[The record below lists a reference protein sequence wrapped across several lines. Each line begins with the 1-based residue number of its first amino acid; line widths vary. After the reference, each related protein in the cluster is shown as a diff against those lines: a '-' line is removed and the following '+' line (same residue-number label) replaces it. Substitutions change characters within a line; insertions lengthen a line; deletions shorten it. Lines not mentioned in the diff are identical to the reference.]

1 MNDYEAVEAI
11 NAVLNRYF
19 LGEVTQ
25 VQALATICSVTGE
38 NSIAHNE
45 VKEAK

>member
-1 MNDYEAVEAI
+1 VNDHEAIEAI
-11 NAVLNRYF
+11 NAVLDRYF
-19 LGEVTQ
+19 RGEVTQ

-38 NSIAHNE
+38 NKIPHDE